1 MPVVT
6 PTRVPQ
12 GLEWLHGPMSDPPG
26 APSDVLCGMT
36 ASTEELED
44 ARGQGSCTWG
54 VKASWAGLIQ
64 VVPASVLL
72 GSKVGGRSQAGSRVL
87 GSSSAQA
94 WTVWDLKALLV

>member
-36 ASTEELED
+36 ASTEELEG

-64 VVPASVLL
+64 LVPASVLL
-72 GSKVGGRSQAGSRVL
+72 GSRVGGA
-87 GSSSAQA
+87 
-94 WTVWDLKALLV
+94 